1 MANIRE
7 KQQVTND
14 DIYMCEKK
22 IQCMDIS
29 KININ
34 TKNTQTDT

>member
-1 MANIRE
+1 MANTRQ

-14 DIYMCEKK
+14 DIYTCDKK

-34 TKNTQTDT
+34 TKNTQIDT